1 MRKFTLLLT
10 LLLAFMT
17 TAIAQIDTSKEYRVK
32 HTTTGKVM
40 NASNYDAHPTGPLG
54 GVNFVE
60 EAESDDQVFL
70 FEADGSGY
78 KLKTK
83 SGKYIYCQAWNV
95 DALDQASTLTFSN
108 NGDGTYKI
116 GCDKGYFKVE
126 NVTGSP
132 VVKEN
137 GAEVTK
143 EQVSGY
149 FPFCDAGYTAAA
161 NFELVEVEAGT
172 PEVPATPLEVVSVSP
187 SEAVNALSEL
197 TITFNQDVAGQF
209 DQYAMV
215 AMKLK
220 KGTGVASGVSNYVVD
235 GAVLTVTLSQEV
247 TEAGEYTLVIP
258 EGLITRKSDGAAYS
272 GEHKFTVAEATP
284 EVPAGPVV
292 ITDVAQLSNAKCYTL
307 VSSDTGRGG
316 MYALADKV
324 DMCGVTYNAGTD
336 ACHSVA
342 LDNADPKQQ
351 FAFVEYEGK
360 LYLYSVSEKKF
371 VMKSGDTN
379 ALVGEAP
386 FEHVVVEKVGEN
398 TFALQA
404 NGTHYFTASPG
415 WCANPS
421 RGTCIQSTLDSHSSD
436 NGWDNGAWYTI
447 TEVADFDATEALAML
462 APAPE
467 VPEALEL
474 VSIEPADGA
483 QITEFNTVTFTF
495 NKPVKLVESE
505 ETGVLLMFNGGM
517 AGQLWG
523 EVPAEGSKTVVL
535 SMGMPVNYEG
545 TYTVYAMEGAFEDL
559 DGNKSAEIMVNYTLA
574 GAQDGF
580 TYTYAAPTTDKVQQS
595 LKKVTLGFASEVA
608 TVKTDAINVVDG
620 EGNVVTTAT
629 LAADGFDSQ
638 AVAVT
643 FAEEVVYTGTYSLT
657 VPAQFIT
664 STLGTYNPEFTLTY
678 TVEGIEK
685 PEVIGT
691 PIKDVAELSNNYL
704 YTVVQ
709 ANHSKGATS
718 WAVATGGAQFVSNA
732 DIDPTLEAGKAD
744 DARQQFAFIS
754 HEGTMYLYHAAEQ
767 KFVNKDC
774 SLGEMPLDPI
784 YFKAGAYAN
793 TFFAYFDESHYVNV
807 GGSRQ
812 MIVDGWSTAD
822 GGNSCTITPVAEF
835 DPTEVLK
842 KFETPE
848 TPEVDEA
855 TLAAIEKAEGVLA
868 KTGVGYPA
876 AESASRT
883 ALVAAVEE
891 AKAAATT
898 ENGTKVNAALA
909 TYLAETDVTL
919 PETGKAYTFTMVAKN
934 GNKFYLNYTG
944 EDVAMVAATGE
955 ALPESAKFVATA
967 NGDGTYT
974 FQTNDG
980 NYLVYHSKYAGV
992 SWLQV
997 ASTTGFQAEKDDM
1010 TNITLAKLSKGGN
1023 VAATDEQVFGLVSWY
1038 SKRGV
1043 RSDNGAN
1050 EMGYMVLKAD
1060 GSDYDGATAP
1070 FWNDNYSSAFLVE
1083 EAEVATPEVP
1093 ALELASKYTGKFDIG
1108 GALVDGSLLID
1119 QDVDGTAK
1127 AGYASLCFDLMGTP
1141 FSTSAPY
1148 ELTET
1153 TLTMKGAVVGDGGMM
1168 GNNKEEDIIF
1178 TINEDGS
1185 LTSTQKIYG
1194 NTQQTAYFAI
1204 LLSSDKFVP
1213 ATETPAT
1220 PLELVSVDPADG
1232 AELESVTKF
1241 TFTFNKPVTIS
1252 EEGSV
1257 ELQLNGGSIQLEGTV
1272 SETDAKV
1279 VIFSAE
1285 KEITN
1290 AGNYVLKVA
1299 AGTIVDADGNTNEE
1313 ISLNYTVVSKN
1324 NTFAPVSTN
1333 PDVNEVQ
1340 ESLKT
1345 ITLTFS
1351 DMVMDYDNKAKIKV
1365 TNEAGTEVTT
1375 ATMDFDDAVWENMI
1389 VTLAE
1394 EIVAPGKYTI
1404 TIPEESIFGYGVHN
1418 PEIVLTY
1425 TIEGEE
1431 PEVPYNTFVP
1441 TKITPAEGLVES
1453 LKEIVLDFGPND
1465 YPGTNGLDMNSTF
1478 NLTNAAGDVVATG
1491 KLSYSGWTAAAVTLD
1506 KEVVEP
1512 SVYTIIIPEGSIW
1525 NSKVN
1530 GTADKGVSNGARC
1543 NPTLELTYEI
1553 KAATSVVAVDPA
1565 CGHYEVMPA
1574 TIKVTFSQEISAIT
1588 FSRVRTDVKEE
1599 AYTLQATDMNINGK
1613 ELTFTVPAEYV
1624 TEARNML
1631 IMLSV
1636 VDANGNSVSYASN
1649 KETEIEGYVML
1660 DYTADAITGIN
1671 GITVEQLN
1679 DVYTLDGRKVVL
1691 TPGQKIKKGL
1701 YIVGGKKVY
1710 VK

>member
-70 FEADGSGY
+70 FEADGTGY

-143 EQVSGY
+143 EQVSGD
-149 FPFCDAGYTAAA
+149 FPFCNAGYTAAA

-172 PEVPATPLEVVSVSP
+172 PEVPEVGGEDEATLAAIERAEGVLAKTGVGYPAAESASRTALVAAVE
-187 SEAVNALSEL
+187 EAKAAPTTENGTKVNAALVAYMAETDVTL
-197 TITFNQDVAGQF
+197 PETGKAYTFTMVAKNGNKFYLNYTGQDVA
-209 DQYAMV
+209 MV
-215 AMKLK
+215 AATGEALPESAKFVATANGDGTYTFQTNDGNYLVYHSKYAGVSWLQGGASTTGFQAEKDDMANITLAKLS
-220 KGTGVASGVSNYVVD
+220 KGNNVSATDEQVFGLVSWYSMRGVRSDNGANEMGYMVLKADGSDFDGASAPYWNDNFSSAFLVEEAEVATPETPEVPNAELAATYTGVASFIFFGDQYNAQVSIQFNKD
-235 GAVLTVTLSQEV
+235 
-247 TEAGEYTLVIP
+247 
-258 EGLITRKSDGAAYS
+258 KDGAAKEGYATLKVLEES
-272 GEHKFTVAEATP
+272 FNMEVSDCVPYEVNGNTVVLKGVTVGAGDGTTNTKQVDFTFTVNEDGTLSCSEKVYGPTPDTAFIELDFGAGVFTPKSDVVEPEQPEQP
-284 EVPAGPVV
+284 EVPAEPVV

-386 FEHVVVEKVGEN
+386 FEHVVVEKVTEN

-462 APAPE
+462 APATE
-467 VPEALEL
+467 TPEALEL
-474 VSIEPADGA
+474 VS
-483 QITEFNTVTFTF
+483 V
-495 NKPVKLVESE
+495 
-505 ETGVLLMFNGGM
+505 
-517 AGQLWG
+517 
-523 EVPAEGSKTVVL
+523 
-535 SMGMPVNYEG
+535 
-545 TYTVYAMEGAFEDL
+545 
-559 DGNKSAEIMVNYTLA
+559 
-574 GAQDGF
+574 
-580 TYTYAAPTTDKVQQS
+580 
-595 LKKVTLGFASEVA
+595 
-608 TVKTDAINVVDG
+608 
-620 EGNVVTTAT
+620 
-629 LAADGFDSQ
+629 
-638 AVAVT
+638 
-643 FAEEVVYTGTYSLT
+643 
-657 VPAQFIT
+657 
-664 STLGTYNPEFTLTY
+664 
-678 TVEGIEK
+678 
-685 PEVIGT
+685 
-691 PIKDVAELSNNYL
+691 
-704 YTVVQ
+704 
-709 ANHSKGATS
+709 
-718 WAVATGGAQFVSNA
+718 
-732 DIDPTLEAGKAD
+732 DPT
-744 DARQQFAFIS
+744 
-754 HEGTMYLYHAAEQ
+754 
-767 KFVNKDC
+767 
-774 SLGEMPLDPI
+774 
-784 YFKAGAYAN
+784 
-793 TFFAYFDESHYVNV
+793 
-807 GGSRQ
+807 
-812 MIVDGWSTAD
+812 
-822 GGNSCTITPVAEF
+822 
-835 DPTEVLK
+835 
-842 KFETPE
+842 
-848 TPEVDEA
+848 
-855 TLAAIEKAEGVLA
+855 
-868 KTGVGYPA
+868 
-876 AESASRT
+876 
-883 ALVAAVEE
+883 
-891 AKAAATT
+891 
-898 ENGTKVNAALA
+898 
-909 TYLAETDVTL
+909 
-919 PETGKAYTFTMVAKN
+919 
-934 GNKFYLNYTG
+934 
-944 EDVAMVAATGE
+944 
-955 ALPESAKFVATA
+955 
-967 NGDGTYT
+967 
-974 FQTNDG
+974 
-980 NYLVYHSKYAGV
+980 
-992 SWLQV
+992 
-997 ASTTGFQAEKDDM
+997 
-1010 TNITLAKLSKGGN
+1010 
-1023 VAATDEQVFGLVSWY
+1023 
-1038 SKRGV
+1038 
-1043 RSDNGAN
+1043 
-1050 EMGYMVLKAD
+1050 D
-1060 GSDYDGATAP
+1060 GS
-1070 FWNDNYSSAFLVE
+1070 
-1083 EAEVATPEVP
+1083 
-1093 ALELASKYTGKFDIG
+1093 
-1108 GALVDGSLLID
+1108 
-1119 QDVDGTAK
+1119 
-1127 AGYASLCFDLMGTP
+1127 
-1141 FSTSAPY
+1141 
-1148 ELTET
+1148 
-1153 TLTMKGAVVGDGGMM
+1153 
-1168 GNNKEEDIIF
+1168 
-1178 TINEDGS
+1178 
-1185 LTSTQKIYG
+1185 
-1194 NTQQTAYFAI
+1194 
-1204 LLSSDKFVP
+1204 
-1213 ATETPAT
+1213 
-1220 PLELVSVDPADG
+1220 
-1232 AELESVTKF
+1232 ELESVNKF
-1241 TFTFNKPVTIS
+1241 TFTFNKPVTIG
-1252 EEGSV
+1252 EEGGVTLSA
-1257 ELQLNGGSIQLEGTV
+1257 NGGTTTLEV
-1272 SETDAKV
+1272 IASDEETSV
-1279 VIFSAE
+1279 VTFTTG
-1285 KEITN
+1285 KEITVS
-1290 AGNYVLKVA
+1290 GDYELKVA
-1299 AGTIVDADGNTNEE
+1299 AGTFVDADGNTNEAMTFK
-1313 ISLNYTVVSKN
+1313 YTVVSTA
-1324 NTFAPVSTN
+1324 NTLTLVSTN
-1333 PDVNEVQ
+1333 PSTDEVQ
-1340 ESLKT
+1340 TSLKR

-1351 DMVMDYDNKAKIKV
+1351 EEVYYFDDV
-1365 TNEAGTEVTT
+1365 TINVTDEGGNVVTT
-1375 ATMDFDDAVWENMI
+1375 GILYYGLNYEDMDVVLNDAI
-1389 VTLAE
+1389 VT
-1394 EIVAPGKYTI
+1394 PGKYTV
-1404 TIPEESIFGYGVHN
+1404 TIPENCMFGNGNYN

-1425 TIEGEE
+1425 TIGSEE
-1431 PEVPYNTFVP
+1431 PEEPEEPYNTFVP

-1506 KEVVEP
+1506 KEIVEP
-1512 SVYTIIIPEGSIW
+1512 GVYTIIIPEGSIW

-1588 FSRVRTDVKEE
+1588 YSRVRTDVAND

-1660 DYTADAITGIN
+1660 EYTADGITGIN

>member
-70 FEADGSGY
+70 FEADGTGY

-143 EQVSGY
+143 EQVSGD
-149 FPFCDAGYTAAA
+149 FPFCNAGYTAAA

-172 PEVPATPLEVVSVSP
+172 PEVPEVGGEDEATLAAIERAEGVLAKTGVGYPAAESASRTALVAAVEEAKAAPTTENGTKVNAALVAYMAETDVTLPETGKAYTFTMVAKNGNKFYLNYTGQDVVMTAVTGEALPESAKFVATANGDGTYTFQTNDGNYLVYHSKYAGVSWLQGASTTGFQAEKDDMTNITLAKLSAGNNVSATDEQVFGLVSWYSMRGVRSDNGANEMGYMVLKADGSDFDGASAPYWNDNFSSAFLVEEAEVATPETPEVP
-187 SEAVNALSEL
+187 NAEL
-197 TITFNQDVAGQF
+197 AAT
-209 DQYAMV
+209 Y
-215 AMKLK
+215 
-220 KGTGVASGVSNYVVD
+220 TGVASFIFFGDQYNAQVSIQFNKD
-235 GAVLTVTLSQEV
+235 
-247 TEAGEYTLVIP
+247 
-258 EGLITRKSDGAAYS
+258 KDGAAKEGYATLKVLEES
-272 GEHKFTVAEATP
+272 FNMEVSDCVPYEVNGNTVVLKGVTVGAGDGTTNTKQVDFTFTVNEDGTLSCSEKVYGPTPDTAFIELDFGAGVFTPKSDVVEPEQPEQP
-284 EVPAGPVV
+284 EVPAEPVV

-386 FEHVVVEKVGEN
+386 FEHVVVEKVTEN

-462 APAPE
+462 APATE
-467 VPEALEL
+467 TPEALEL
-474 VSIEPADGA
+474 VS
-483 QITEFNTVTFTF
+483 V
-495 NKPVKLVESE
+495 
-505 ETGVLLMFNGGM
+505 
-517 AGQLWG
+517 
-523 EVPAEGSKTVVL
+523 
-535 SMGMPVNYEG
+535 
-545 TYTVYAMEGAFEDL
+545 
-559 DGNKSAEIMVNYTLA
+559 
-574 GAQDGF
+574 
-580 TYTYAAPTTDKVQQS
+580 
-595 LKKVTLGFASEVA
+595 
-608 TVKTDAINVVDG
+608 
-620 EGNVVTTAT
+620 
-629 LAADGFDSQ
+629 
-638 AVAVT
+638 
-643 FAEEVVYTGTYSLT
+643 
-657 VPAQFIT
+657 
-664 STLGTYNPEFTLTY
+664 
-678 TVEGIEK
+678 
-685 PEVIGT
+685 
-691 PIKDVAELSNNYL
+691 
-704 YTVVQ
+704 
-709 ANHSKGATS
+709 
-718 WAVATGGAQFVSNA
+718 
-732 DIDPTLEAGKAD
+732 DPT
-744 DARQQFAFIS
+744 
-754 HEGTMYLYHAAEQ
+754 
-767 KFVNKDC
+767 
-774 SLGEMPLDPI
+774 
-784 YFKAGAYAN
+784 
-793 TFFAYFDESHYVNV
+793 
-807 GGSRQ
+807 
-812 MIVDGWSTAD
+812 
-822 GGNSCTITPVAEF
+822 
-835 DPTEVLK
+835 
-842 KFETPE
+842 
-848 TPEVDEA
+848 
-855 TLAAIEKAEGVLA
+855 
-868 KTGVGYPA
+868 
-876 AESASRT
+876 
-883 ALVAAVEE
+883 
-891 AKAAATT
+891 
-898 ENGTKVNAALA
+898 
-909 TYLAETDVTL
+909 
-919 PETGKAYTFTMVAKN
+919 
-934 GNKFYLNYTG
+934 
-944 EDVAMVAATGE
+944 
-955 ALPESAKFVATA
+955 
-967 NGDGTYT
+967 
-974 FQTNDG
+974 
-980 NYLVYHSKYAGV
+980 
-992 SWLQV
+992 
-997 ASTTGFQAEKDDM
+997 
-1010 TNITLAKLSKGGN
+1010 
-1023 VAATDEQVFGLVSWY
+1023 
-1038 SKRGV
+1038 
-1043 RSDNGAN
+1043 
-1050 EMGYMVLKAD
+1050 D
-1060 GSDYDGATAP
+1060 GS
-1070 FWNDNYSSAFLVE
+1070 
-1083 EAEVATPEVP
+1083 
-1093 ALELASKYTGKFDIG
+1093 
-1108 GALVDGSLLID
+1108 
-1119 QDVDGTAK
+1119 
-1127 AGYASLCFDLMGTP
+1127 
-1141 FSTSAPY
+1141 
-1148 ELTET
+1148 
-1153 TLTMKGAVVGDGGMM
+1153 
-1168 GNNKEEDIIF
+1168 
-1178 TINEDGS
+1178 
-1185 LTSTQKIYG
+1185 
-1194 NTQQTAYFAI
+1194 
-1204 LLSSDKFVP
+1204 
-1213 ATETPAT
+1213 
-1220 PLELVSVDPADG
+1220 
-1232 AELESVTKF
+1232 ELESVNKF
-1241 TFTFNKPVTIS
+1241 TFTFNKPVTIG
-1252 EEGSV
+1252 EEGGVTLSA
-1257 ELQLNGGSIQLEGTV
+1257 NGGTTTLEV
-1272 SETDAKV
+1272 IASDEETSV
-1279 VIFSAE
+1279 VTFTTG
-1285 KEITN
+1285 KEITVS
-1290 AGNYVLKVA
+1290 GDYELKVA
-1299 AGTIVDADGNTNEE
+1299 AGTFVDADGNTNEAMTFK
-1313 ISLNYTVVSKN
+1313 YTVVSTA
-1324 NTFAPVSTN
+1324 NTLTLVSTN
-1333 PDVNEVQ
+1333 PSTDEVQ
-1340 ESLKT
+1340 TSLKR

-1351 DMVMDYDNKAKIKV
+1351 EEVYYFDDV
-1365 TNEAGTEVTT
+1365 TINVTDEGGNVVTT
-1375 ATMDFDDAVWENMI
+1375 GILYYGLNYEDMDVVLNDAI
-1389 VTLAE
+1389 VT
-1394 EIVAPGKYTI
+1394 PGKYTV
-1404 TIPEESIFGYGVHN
+1404 TIPENCMFGNGNYN

-1425 TIEGEE
+1425 TIGSEE
-1431 PEVPYNTFVP
+1431 PEEPEEPYNTFVP

-1506 KEVVEP
+1506 KEIVEP
-1512 SVYTIIIPEGSIW
+1512 GVYTIIIPEGSIW

-1588 FSRVRTDVKEE
+1588 YSRVRTDVAND

-1660 DYTADAITGIN
+1660 EYTADGITGIN